1 MFKSF
6 ISIALIATLSGATQL
21 DSDAEFF
28 GKGKGK
34 GGFAGKIGGGKF
46 GG

>member
-28 GKGKGK
+28 GKGKG
-34 GGFAGKIGGGKF
+34 GFAGKIGGGKF